1 MVSDSETLEQ
11 HLSLA
16 QTQLHDYQ
24 SRLGQPFTH
33 ESYLAEL
40 TSLRDQLK
48 SQLSANTSSPENAGP
63 TSAELTASIRQLKSA
78 HTIEPSPPRTTLKL
92 STSEEPITTRIR
104 RKAARNFDDRRSAE
118 QSPSLVASES
128 CLFDTDV
135 TPQPLPVTFQE
146 RTLTQRNRPDN
157 AQTPA

>member
-48 SQLSANTSSPENAGP
+48 SQLSADTGSPENAGP
-63 TSAELTASIRQLKSA
+63 PPEELTARIPATQVRPHHRVLAPTLDPQTL
-78 HTIEPSPPRTTLKL
+78 HVRRTHHHPHPP
-92 STSEEPITTRIR
+92 
-104 RKAARNFDDRRSAE
+104 
-118 QSPSLVASES
+118 QSGPE
-128 CLFDTDV
+128 F
-135 TPQPLPVTFQE
+135 
-146 RTLTQRNRPDN
+146 R
-157 AQTPA
+157 

>member
-1 MVSDSETLEQ
+1 MLFRS
-11 HLSLA
+11 
-16 QTQLHDYQ
+16 

-48 SQLSANTSSPENAGP
+48 SQLSAHTSSPENSGP
-63 TSAELTASIRQLKSA
+63 TPDELTARIRQLKSA
-78 HTIEPSPPRTTLKL
+78 NTIESSPPRSSLKL

-104 RKAARNFDDRRSAE
+104 RKAAIPLNDPPKED
-118 QSPSLVASES
+118 PSSNIISSEPR
-128 CLFDTDV
+128 LLDTDV
-135 TPQPLPVTFQE
+135 TPQPQSVTFQE
-146 RTLTQRNRPDN
+146 RTITQRNRPDN